1 MIVTRTN
8 QCSQYSYRIELLSVL
23 FSVML
28 QYGWLDQIQARLI
41 EYVPIIVLVLL
52 SINKRGLTEIV
63 RAIV

>member
-1 MIVTRTN
+1 
-8 QCSQYSYRIELLSVL
+8 
-23 FSVML
+23 ML

>member
-8 QCSQYSYRIELLSVL
+8 QCSQYSYRIALLSVL